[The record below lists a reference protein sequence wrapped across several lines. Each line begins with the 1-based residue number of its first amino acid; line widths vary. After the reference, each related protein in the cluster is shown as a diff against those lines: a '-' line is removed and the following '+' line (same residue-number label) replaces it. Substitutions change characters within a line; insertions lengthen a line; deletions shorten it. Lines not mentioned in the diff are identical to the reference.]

1 VFCLQTTTGRTTN
14 EMDDSRR
21 LDALIKLLKS
31 CISPRSANKNILPPR
46 DTSRCWR
53 TICEKPLK
61 CHNFVTLDSA
71 NQSARFYRPLQES
84 AVGFRT
90 PVTKARSRLNH
101 IFGGFFYARL
111 AWLQMVAGQGHLRVR
126 RIPLAGV
133 LTLFGPPPRLEPGLV
148 GNNPSKESAMLEFS
162 QALSGGMNI
171 VPRFSFFSDFLRCY
185 FSCREERNE
194 QV

>member
-1 VFCLQTTTGRTTN
+1 
-14 EMDDSRR
+14 MDDFER
-21 LDALIKLLKS
+21 LNISANIVKS
-31 CISPRSANKNILPPR
+31 CISPRSANKNILPPW
-46 DTSRCWR
+46 DTSRCSREAW
-53 TICEKPLK
+53 EDLLK
-61 CHNFVTLDSA
+61 CHKIVTVDSSTQNA
-71 NQSARFYRPLQES
+71 SIKVPLQNS
-84 AVGFRT
+84 AVGINSLVSQGAQS
-90 PVTKARSRLNH
+90 PELH
-101 IFGGFFYARL
+101 FGDFFCARL